1 MRNACEDRMSGDLLD
16 SNLSTVI
23 AKRGS
28 DQPKDIVA
36 SYDAHCGFNLAT
48 AFIPSN
54 LEAWVKVEA
63 FWRVTIMELDDGLDY
78 GDTIRSVPSALLF
91 LLCTS
96 YMIDGQWN
104 EGANEMSSD
113 YPASV
118 GERGGD
124 TRGYIATHIY

>member
-1 MRNACEDRMSGDLLD
+1 MLHVSRETVGASTAFSARYSRYDALGIESCGTRVKISMSGDLLD

-36 SYDAHCGFNLAT
+36 SYDAHRGFNLAT

-78 GDTIRSVPSALLF
+78 
-91 LLCTS
+91 
-96 YMIDGQWN
+96 
-104 EGANEMSSD
+104 
-113 YPASV
+113 
-118 GERGGD
+118 
-124 TRGYIATHIY
+124 